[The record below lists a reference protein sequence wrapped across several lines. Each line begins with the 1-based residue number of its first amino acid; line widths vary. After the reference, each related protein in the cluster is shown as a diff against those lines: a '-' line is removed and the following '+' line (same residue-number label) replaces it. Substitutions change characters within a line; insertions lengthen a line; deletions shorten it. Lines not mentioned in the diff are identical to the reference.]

1 MFLSAA
7 HLSPILIC
15 AFLNLD
21 KQVCG
26 PFMVGRPLVVGFVV
40 GAATGAASYGTW
52 MGLSVELLWLAAMPL
67 GGQLTPNAGLAV
79 GAAVIAWVFSGFGPA
94 VGSFQTEAGLVISFL
109 TVPLWGRFFAV
120 IDKFCRRQVSPQL
133 AQIRADLLSGHEP
146 HLFQRNLYGLWWTLG
161 LSLVAVT
168 GAVIINGLILDLV
181 AWKAPEAV
189 LQDLGYLFHFIP
201 FLGLL
206 GMGVSFLESKTLTFY
221 FGGLLA
227 GLLVLS
233 AVK

>member
-1 MFLSAA
+1 MFLSTAYIC
-7 HLSPILIC
+7 PIVIVAL
-15 AFLNLD
+15 LNLD
-21 KQVCG
+21 KQVFG
-26 PFMVGRPLVVGFVV
+26 PFMLGRPLVVGFVV
-40 GAATGAASYGTW
+40 GASTGAAAYGTW

-94 VGSFQTEAGLVISFL
+94 VGSFQTEAGLVVSFL
-109 TVPLWGRFFAV
+109 TVPLWARIFAQ
-120 IDKFCRRQVSPQL
+120 IDKFCRRHVPSQL
-133 AQIRADLLSGHEP
+133 ARIRADLAQGHEP

-161 LSLVAVT
+161 LSILAVT
-168 GAVIINGLILDLV
+168 GAAVVNSLILDLV
-181 AWKAPEAV
+181 AWRAPEVV
-189 LQDLGYLFHFIP
+189 LINLGGLFHFIP

-206 GMGVSFLESKTLTFY
+206 GMAVSFLETKTLTIY
-221 FGGLLA
+221 FGGLLV